1 MWYILHVLIVTLA
14 HMCLACNV
22 TLAYMCLA
30 CWFVSVRCT
39 VSSRLKVSEEA
50 SEASDDLNSNFK

>member
-1 MWYILHVLIVTLA
+1 MWYFFHVLF
-14 HMCLACNV
+14 V

-30 CWFVSVRCT
+30 YMYLVCWFVSVRCT

-50 SEASDDLNSNFK
+50 SEGSDDLNSNFK

>member
-1 MWYILHVLIVTLA
+1 MVFFHVLIVTLA
-14 HMCLACNV
+14 YMCLAYMC
-22 TLAYMCLA
+22 LAYMCLA
-30 CWFVSVRCT
+30 CWFVSVCCT